1 MVVTALLCTDGSEL
15 AQAAL
20 VAGIGLLGPDTR
32 YVLLTVAETPD
43 ADLLGGTGFTGASV
57 TQEQYDEMHASA
69 IGSARSVLEGA
80 AKGLGIAPTE
90 SRVLDGEPGEAI
102 CALAGEL
109 PAQVIVLGTR
119 GRGGIKRA
127 VLGSVSDYVVR
138 NSPCTVMVTR
148 GDA

>member
-1 MVVTALLCTDGSEL
+1 MAVTALLCTDGSEL

-20 VAGIGLLGPDTR
+20 VAGVALLGPDAR
-32 YVLLTVAETPD
+32 YVLVTVAETPD

-57 TQEQYDEMHASA
+57 TQEEYDQMHGDA
-69 IGSARSVLEGA
+69 IGSARSLLERAGE
-80 AKGLGIAPTE
+80 GLGVAPAE
-90 SRVLDGEPGEAI
+90 MRVLDGEPGEAI

-109 PAQVIVLGTR
+109 PAQVVVLGTR

-138 NSPCTVMVTR
+138 NSSCTVMVTR
-148 GDA
+148 GDG